1 MIISKQ
7 ELAQIVKEE
16 LTRTLKE
23 AGFGLFDKGTMSMKP
38 SQMTQEDEDLE
49 VQRVLKV
56 VLPPLLK
63 DMDDAW
69 SDIAGNK
76 AREVFEDFLVQNINL
91 YVKTWREER
100 EGLKEAMPLGVGGQQ
115 DSAILIAMEA
125 TLQAYGE
132 SKAIGYAIFKHMR
145 NIIDVLAGEKVREQ
159 FEKLITQRLAEE
171 EREGVE

>member
-49 VQRVLKV
+49 VQRVLKD
-56 VLPPLLK
+56 VLPPLIK
-63 DMDDAW
+63 AIDVAYDKIRGD
-69 SDIAGNK
+69 K

-100 EGLKEAMPLGVGGQQ
+100 EG
-115 DSAILIAMEA
+115 
-125 TLQAYGE
+125 
-132 SKAIGYAIFKHMR
+132 
-145 NIIDVLAGEKVREQ
+145 
-159 FEKLITQRLAEE
+159 
-171 EREGVE
+171 VE